1 MVYEAFE
8 AEILLIKEVVVAWTT
23 LAWAIE
29 NLQGL
34 WGQLEGHVGLS
45 LVLL

>member
-1 MVYEAFE
+1 MVYEALE
-8 AEILLIKEVVVAWTT
+8 AEILLVKEVVVAWTALT
-23 LAWAIE
+23 WAIE

-34 WGQLEGHVGLS
+34 WGQLKGHVGLS